1 LAPGSRGACRRT
13 QRSTGRDLESPTL
26 LRESVEPRAV
36 DRIGWKDWRTL
47 MRVYAKA
54 TKRRERLSGAHLR
67 AYDRAIEWHEW
78 AQTKSWS
85 VLAAAEQQK
94 TPPERGFRE
103 ADEGTQTLDLLHGN
117 PPRHANSGPAAAWL
131 SQTGEGR

>member
-1 LAPGSRGACRRT
+1 MRLLDQFGRVVAGCHAEGRGFE
-13 QRSTGRDLESPTL
+13 SLHPLHESPGRDLESPTL

-36 DRIGWKDWRTL
+36 DRVGWKDWRTL

-78 AQTKSWS
+78 AQTLDG
-85 VLAAAEQQK
+85 VLHRIIYAAPK
-94 TPPERGFRE
+94 GHV
-103 ADEGTQTLDLLHGN
+103 DV
-117 PPRHANSGPAAAWL
+117 
-131 SQTGEGR
+131 